1 MSLLPEDKRTADEKE
16 RKMAVEIASV
26 KSIGTGL
33 VRPEGVMALDD
44 GTLIAADAR
53 GCCAR
58 IQHDGR
64 VTLFGD
70 LGGVPN
76 GICID
81 PEDYVIVANIGNG
94 QVQRLSTDGGH
105 TVLLTHAGGRRMAAP
120 NFPLVDSNGR
130 LWVSNST
137 EKEDI
142 NAALIHPA
150 PDGSVVLIDSGRA
163 RIVADGLYFA
173 NGLALDREEAFL
185 YVAHTMRMNIMR
197 YRIGGDGSLGPPEIF
212 GPSPLTA
219 QGFPDGIAFDEAG
232 NLWIAFPQRNAVGY
246 LTPAGE
252 LVMYLEDRQRTIFQ
266 RPANICFGGQDRR
279 TAFIGNL
286 DGTTIPYFQVPHPG
300 LRLIHQRL

>member
-1 MSLLPEDKRTADEKE
+1 
-16 RKMAVEIASV
+16 MAVEIASL

-44 GTLIAADAR
+44 GTLIAADAQ

-58 IQHDGR
+58 IQRDGR

-81 PEDYVIVANIGNG
+81 PEGHVIVANIGNG

-105 TVLLTHAGGRRMAAP
+105 TVLLTHAEERRMAAP
-120 NFPLVDSNGR
+120 NFPWVDSKGR

-142 NAALIHPA
+142 NAALTHPA
-150 PDGSVVLIDSGRA
+150 PDGSVVLIDNGRA

-173 NGLALDREEAFL
+173 NGLALDRDEAFL
-185 YVAHTMRMNIMR
+185 YVAHTMRSNILR
-197 YRIGGDGSLGPPEIF
+197 YAIRSDGSLGPAEIF
-212 GPSPLTA
+212 GPNPLSA

-232 NLWIAFPQRNAVGY
+232 NLWITFPQRNAVGY

-252 LVMYLEDRQRTIFQ
+252 LVMYLEDPERKVFQ

-279 TAFIGNL
+279 TAYIGNL

>member
-1 MSLLPEDKRTADEKE
+1 MG
-16 RKMAVEIASV
+16 VGIASV

-33 VRPEGVMALDD
+33 IRPEGVMALDD
-44 GTLIAADAR
+44 GTLITADAR
-53 GCCAR
+53 GQCAR
-58 IQHDGR
+58 IGRDGR
-64 VTLFGD
+64 TDFFGD
-70 LGGVPN
+70 LGGAPN

-81 PEDYVIVANIGNG
+81 FDGRVIVANIGNG
-94 QVQRLSTDGGH
+94 QVQSLAPDGSH
-105 TVLLTHAGGRRMAAP
+105 TVLLTHADGRRMRAP
-120 NFPLVDSNGR
+120 NFPYVDSKGR

-142 NAALIHPA
+142 NAVLMNPT
-150 PDGSVVLIDSGRA
+150 PDGSVVLIDNGRA
-163 RIVADGLYFA
+163 RIVADDLYFA
-173 NGLALDREEAFL
+173 NGLTLDQDEVFF
-185 YVAHTMRMNIMR
+185 YVAQTMRMNIVR
-197 YRIGGDGSLGPPEIF
+197 YRIAGDGSLGPAEIF

-252 LVMYLEDRQRTIFQ
+252 LVMYLEDPQRTIFQ

-286 DGTTIPYFQVPHPG
+286 DGTTIPYFQVPNPG
-300 LRLIHQRL
+300 LRLIHQRT